1 MNPAIKTRFDGYTD
15 IENIRKR
22 VTLHPDP
29 VEGLEALQPRLAAE
43 KFAEKIMEIYLP
55 NEFSLQF
62 IQEMINLANLHSFK
76 TFSSAAGYSE
86 KVFTPADTEVFPI
99 CLNGLAGVGKS
110 QTIVALLRALPP
122 PIEFACDLFQG
133 TIDLTSYWYASARGK
148 ASGKQLLLDFVI
160 GGEHDGRGGHL
171 KKLLVQ
177 SRQIA
182 SRDGVSI
189 VALDET
195 QHINTGQ
202 GASKVTDI
210 LLTMAGIGPPMIYV
224 SNFSL
229 IHKLFRRNSEDKQR
243 LLSEPRIM
251 LPDTPES
258 QDWHDYVKEC
268 MRVSGGRIKAS
279 TDEFAAELYRSTFGI
294 KRLAMF
300 LLKAAYI
307 ECRTAGRK
315 QIEVDDLFRAYR
327 SSGYTSNARDV
338 EELQLQMI
346 NQGSKRARLD
356 LVCPFDLPAEY
367 KSNVVSFTRAE
378 RDKRVQARAFDSS
391 TTPAE
396 RSVLNKIL
404 VPEEKATARKN
415 RRSPVPKAT
424 DEDLVRAFH
433 QYMDSQPG
441 PQTPKKPR

>member
-1 MNPAIKTRFDGYTD
+1 MNAAIETRFDGYMD

-29 VEGLEALQPRLAAE
+29 VEGLEELQPWVAAE

-55 NEFSLQF
+55 NEFSLNF
-62 IQEMINLANLHSFK
+62 IQEMINLANLHSIK
-76 TFSSAAGYSE
+76 TFSNAAGYAE
-86 KVFTPADTEVFPI
+86 KIFTPSDTEVFPI

-110 QTIVALLRALPP
+110 QTIAALLRALPP
-122 PIEFACDLFQG
+122 SIEFACDLFQG
-133 TIDLTSYWYASARGK
+133 TVDLTTYWYASARGK

-160 GGEHDGRGGHL
+160 GGEHDGRGGNL

-229 IHKLFRRNSEDKQR
+229 VHKLFRRNSEDKQR

-251 LPDTPES
+251 LPDTPKS

-268 MRVSGGRIKAS
+268 IRVSGGRIKAS

-294 KRLAMF
+294 RRLAMF

-327 SSGYTSNARDV
+327 SS
-338 EELQLQMI
+338 
-346 NQGSKRARLD
+346 D
-356 LVCPFDLPAEY
+356 LA
-367 KSNVVSFTRAE
+367 
-378 RDKRVQARAFDSS
+378 
-391 TTPAE
+391 
-396 RSVLNKIL
+396 
-404 VPEEKATARKN
+404 
-415 RRSPVPKAT
+415 
-424 DEDLVRAFH
+424 
-433 QYMDSQPG
+433 
-441 PQTPKKPR
+441 